1 MLNLINRNNFVR
13 TEEQLQL
20 NETLLD
26 KTRCYIPEI
35 DADPVAWSALY
46 NMINS
51 GICTGVLHC
60 AGQHPLRWQGII
72 LGPTVFMQANNRK
85 LYLNII
91 RIEYV

>member
-1 MLNLINRNNFVR
+1 
-13 TEEQLQL
+13 
-20 NETLLD
+20 
-26 KTRCYIPEI
+26 
-35 DADPVAWSALY
+35 
-46 NMINS
+46 MINS

-91 RIEYV
+91 AALVPVEKCCMMIASKMLTSVKAIG